1 MKTFERL
8 AVYHALASPP
18 DISSLFSLE
27 TIILEGS
34 VEAVESRGRVPRGHF
49 AEHHSLAACPTQWM
63 VELFQKVSRPSP
75 IRQVELRIQVVFRW
89 NCGQRLL
96 EVLFSLWSELA
107 DVLLS
112 WRFPRLRR
120 VKISV
125 DILETFGIDLR
136 EFRQID
142 AFPGLRRLKQAG
154 LLVLEL

>member
-1 MKTFERL
+1 MKTSERL
-8 AVYHALASPP
+8 AVYHALAAPP
-18 DISSLFSLE
+18 DISSLLSLE

-34 VEAVESRGRVPRGHF
+34 VEAVDSKGRVPRGHF
-49 AEHHSLAACPTQWM
+49 AENHSLAACPTQWM

-75 IRQVELRIQVVFRW
+75 VHQVELRFQVVFRW

-96 EVLFSLWSELA
+96 QVLFSLWGDLA

-120 VKISV
+120 VKVSV

-142 AFPGLRRLKQAG
+142 AFPGLRKLKQAG